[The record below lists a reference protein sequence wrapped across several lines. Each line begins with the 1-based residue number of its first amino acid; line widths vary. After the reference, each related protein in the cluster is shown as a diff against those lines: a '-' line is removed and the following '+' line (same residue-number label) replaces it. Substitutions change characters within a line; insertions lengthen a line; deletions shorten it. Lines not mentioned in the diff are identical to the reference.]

1 MVWQLPN
8 VEYVAMVDPR
18 VAPLLPGRHV
28 ARVLGLSVS
37 VHLPHKPCKREKY
50 SDPSGY
56 VLL

>member
-1 MVWQLPN
+1 MVWQLPD

-28 ARVLGLSVS
+28 ARVFGLS
-37 VHLPHKPCKREKY
+37 VHLPHKPYRSEKY
-50 SDPSGY
+50 LEPSDN